1 MYKIFSSC
9 TKVCYTFAPA
19 YINYTRGQSQ
29 IAKCSNRK
37 KLIAYLQASKLPPQQ
52 QQTNRKLI
60 SSLTKFLFSELACVS
75 PGYYLSS
82 RISHLVSHLSVL
94 SDRLG
99 FHVDVPQKAFKKFLI
114 TPNLKQLMNAS
125 LGPPHALTPT
135 PALIDPQPD
144 MGNQHSLK
152 RNLQLVGPP
161 CRRWQRSVC
170 KRGQFLF
177 PSRPALP
184 RPALFTALL
193 ILWHSTCYKSLLV
206 RFANVFQTAD
216 RKNSIKKNILN
227 THTRVCSQTELR
239 MLFSLASA
247 SENEN
252 ILFLI

>member
-1 MYKIFSSC
+1 MSP
-9 TKVCYTFAPA
+9 PA
-19 YINYTRGQSQ
+19 T
-29 IAKCSNRK
+29 
-37 KLIAYLQASKLPPQQ
+37 
-52 QQTNRKLI
+52 I
-60 SSLTKFLFSELACVS
+60 SHLA
-75 PGYYLSS
+75 S
-82 RISHLVSHLSVL
+82 RISSHLSVL

-135 PALIDPQPD
+135 RALIDPQPD

-184 RPALFTALL
+184 SPPFTALL

-216 RKNSIKKNILN
+216 RKNSNKKI
-227 THTRVCSQTELR
+227 
-239 MLFSLASA
+239 F
-247 SENEN
+247 
-252 ILFLI
+252 